1 MYKKNNKSWQCVFM
15 PEYNVGIIFENES
28 RLSTTLTGLKRKMI
42 IWTDTDTEKVPNKVK
57 HLLHMIKS

>member
-1 MYKKNNKSWQCVFM
+1 M

-28 RLSTTLTGLKRKMI
+28 RLSTTLTGLKRKMT
-42 IWTDTDTEKVPNKVK
+42 IWTDTDAEKVPNKVK